1 MKITPMIRNNIC
13 LNAHP
18 AGCAR
23 DVEEQVRRV
32 LAKTAN
38 ASSSKVLAAGDK
50 AAAAAQS
57 KTPRH
62 ALVIGC
68 SSGYGLAS
76 RIVAAFGYGASTLGI
91 SFEREPSATKTGSPG
106 WYANR
111 AFDGLAAER
120 NLAAKSYSVDAFSKE
135 AKRLAIEE
143 ARAGGYAYDLVI
155 YSLAS
160 PVRVDPKTG
169 IMYRSVIKPIGKSY
183 SGTTADPF
191 TGKLGQASVEPASVQ
206 EVVETIKVMG
216 GEDWEL
222 WIDALAEAG
231 VLEAGA
237 LSVAYSYIGPPLSHP
252 IYKDGTIGKA
262 KEDLERAARAL
273 NARHA
278 GLGLGAYVSINKAV
292 VTRSSAVIPI
302 IPLYISALF
311 KVMKEDGSHEDCLDQ
326 MMRLFS
332 DRLYTGTGRP
342 VAVDAQG
349 RIRLDELEMR
359 DSVQNKVLE
368 LMGRINQETLPEL
381 TDLDGFKADF
391 LRVHGFG
398 IPGVDYQVDMDPFS

>member
-1 MKITPMIRNNIC
+1 MKISPMIRNNIC

-18 AGCAR
+18 VGCAR
-23 DVEEQVRRV
+23 DVEEQMRRV
-32 LAKTAN
+32 LDKVGGSVRAGVS
-38 ASSSKVLAAGDK
+38 ASAPTK
-50 AAAAAQS
+50 A
-57 KTPRH
+57 PH
-62 ALVIGC
+62 HVLVIGC

-111 AFDGLAAER
+111 AFDRLAAER
-120 NLAAKSYSVDAFSKE
+120 GLVAKSHSMDAFSRE
-135 AKRLAIEE
+135 AKALAIGE
-143 ARAGGYAYDLVI
+143 AKAGGYAYDLVI

-160 PVRVDPKTG
+160 PVRMDPETG
-169 IMYRSVIKPIGKSY
+169 TMYRSVIKPIGRSF

-191 TGKLGQASVEPASVQ
+191 TGKLSQASVEPASDQ
-206 EVVETIKVMG
+206 EVADTVKVMG
-216 GEDWEL
+216 GQDWEL

-231 VLEAGA
+231 VLAPGA
-237 LSVAYSYIGPPLSHP
+237 LSAAYSYIGPPLSHP

-262 KEDLERAARAL
+262 KEDLERAARSL

-278 GLGLGAYVSINKAV
+278 VSGLGAFVSINKAV

-302 IPLYISALF
+302 IPLYVSVLF
-311 KVMKEDGSHEDCLDQ
+311 KVMKEDGGHEDCLDQ
-326 MMRLFS
+326 MARLFS
-332 DRLYTGTGRP
+332 DRLYASAGRP
-342 VAVDAQG
+342 VPVDGEG

-368 LMGRINQETLPEL
+368 LMGKIDQETLPKL
-381 TDLDGFKADF
+381 ADLEGFKADF

-398 IPGVDYQVDMDPFS
+398 IPGVDYEADVDPLA

>member
-1 MKITPMIRNNIC
+1 MKIAPMIRNNIC

-32 LAKTAN
+32 LKKPENTFQAKVTAGGDGT
-38 ASSSKVLAAGDK
+38 AMHDLAKV
-50 AAAAAQS
+50 
-57 KTPRH
+57 PRH
-62 ALVIGC
+62 VLVIGC

-91 SFEREPSATKTGSPG
+91 SFEREPSASKTGSPG

-111 AFDGLAAER
+111 AFDRLAAQHGI
-120 NLAAKSYSVDAFSKE
+120 AAKSYSVDAFSKE
-135 AKRLAIEE
+135 AKALAIEE
-143 ARAGGYAYDLVI
+143 AKTGGYAYDLVI

-160 PVRVDPKTG
+160 PVRVDPETG
-169 IMYRSVIKPIGKSY
+169 TMYRSVIKPIGQSY
-183 SGTTADPF
+183 SGTNADPF
-191 TGKLGQASVEPASVQ
+191 TGTLSQASVGPASAQ
-206 EVVETIKVMG
+206 EVADTVKVMG

-231 VLEAGA
+231 VLETEA

-278 GLGLGAYVSINKAV
+278 ALGLGAFVSINKAV

-302 IPLYISALF
+302 IPLYIAALF
-311 KVMKEDGSHEDCLDQ
+311 KVMKEDSSHEDCLDQ
-326 MMRLFS
+326 MWRLFS
-332 DRLYTGTGRP
+332 DRLYSSGGNP
-342 VAVDAQG
+342 VPVDSEG

-359 DSVQNKVLE
+359 ASVQAKVLE
-368 LMGRINQETLPEL
+368 LMEKINQKNLPNL
-381 TDLDGFKADF
+381 VDLEGFKADF

-398 IPGVDYQVDMDPFS
+398 IAGVDYQIDADPLQ

>member
-1 MKITPMIRNNIC
+1 
-13 LNAHP
+13 
-18 AGCAR
+18 
-23 DVEEQVRRV
+23 
-32 LAKTAN
+32 
-38 ASSSKVLAAGDK
+38 
-50 AAAAAQS
+50 
-57 KTPRH
+57 
-62 ALVIGC
+62 VIGC

-111 AFDGLAAER
+111 AFDRLAAER
-120 NLAAKSYSVDAFSKE
+120 SLVAKSHSMDAFSRE
-135 AKRLAIEE
+135 AKALAIGE
-143 ARAGGYAYDLVI
+143 AKAGGYAYDLVI

-160 PVRVDPKTG
+160 PVRVDPETG
-169 IMYRSVIKPIGKSY
+169 TMYRSVIKPIGRSF

-191 TGKLGQASVEPASVQ
+191 TGKLSQASVEPASDQ
-206 EVVETIKVMG
+206 EVADTVKVMG
-216 GEDWEL
+216 GQDWEL

-231 VLEAGA
+231 VLAPGA
-237 LSVAYSYIGPPLSHP
+237 LSAAYSYIGPPLSHP

-262 KEDLERAARAL
+262 KEDLERAARSL

-278 GLGLGAYVSINKAV
+278 VSGLGAFVSINKAV

-302 IPLYISALF
+302 IPLYVSVLF
-311 KVMKEDGSHEDCLDQ
+311 KVMKEDGGHEDCLDQ
-326 MMRLFS
+326 MARLFS
-332 DRLYTGTGRP
+332 DRLYASAGRP
-342 VAVDAQG
+342 VPVDGEG

-368 LMGRINQETLPEL
+368 LMGKIDQETLPKL
-381 TDLDGFKADF
+381 ADLEGFKADF

-398 IPGVDYQVDMDPFS
+398 IPGVDYEADVDPLA

>member
-23 DVEEQVRRV
+23 DVEEQVNRV
-32 LAKTAN
+32 LDKN
-38 ASSSKVLAAGDK
+38 KNVASASTSGVSKK
-50 AAAAAQS
+50 AAAVAKA
-57 KTPRH
+57 PRH
-62 ALVIGC
+62 VLVIGC

-111 AFDGLAAER
+111 AFDRLAAER
-120 NLAAKSYSVDAFSKE
+120 GLAAKTYSIDAFSKK
-135 AKRLAIEE
+135 AKDIAIEE

-160 PVRVDPKTG
+160 PVRVDPETG
-169 IMYRSVIKPIGKSY
+169 TMYRSVIKPIGKSF
-183 SGTTADPF
+183 SGTGADPF
-191 TGKLGQASVEPASVQ
+191 TGKLGQASVEPASAE
-206 EVVETIKVMG
+206 EVAQTVKVMG

-222 WIDALAEAG
+222 WMDALAEAG
-231 VLEAGA
+231 VLAAGA

-262 KEDLERAARAL
+262 KEDLERAAKAL

-278 GLGLGAYVSINKAV
+278 SLSLGAFVSINKAV

-302 IPLYISALF
+302 IPLYVSVLF
-311 KVMKEDGSHEDCLDQ
+311 KVMKEDRSHEDCLDQ

-332 DRLYTGTGRP
+332 DRLYAGSGREIP
-342 VAVDAQG
+342 VDNEG
-349 RIRLDELEMR
+349 RIRLDDFEMR
-359 DSVQNKVLE
+359 DSIQKKVIDLMNRIDEENISRLSDLE
-368 LMGRINQETLPEL
+368 
-381 TDLDGFKADF
+381 GFKTDF

-398 IPGVDYQVDMDPFS
+398 IPGVDYQAEADPLA

>member
-1 MKITPMIRNNIC
+1 MKISPMIRNNIC

-18 AGCAR
+18 VGCAR
-23 DVEEQVRRV
+23 DVEEQMRRV
-32 LAKTAN
+32 LDKVGGSVRAGVS
-38 ASSSKVLAAGDK
+38 ASAPTK
-50 AAAAAQS
+50 A
-57 KTPRH
+57 PH
-62 ALVIGC
+62 HVLVIGC

-91 SFEREPSATKTGSPG
+91 SFEREPSTTKTGSPG

-111 AFDGLAAER
+111 AFDRLAAER
-120 NLAAKSYSVDAFSKE
+120 GLVAKSHSMDAFSRE
-135 AKRLAIEE
+135 AKALAIGE
-143 ARAGGYAYDLVI
+143 AKAGGYAYDLVI

-160 PVRVDPKTG
+160 PVRVDPETG
-169 IMYRSVIKPIGKSY
+169 TMYRSVIKPIGRSF

-191 TGKLGQASVEPASVQ
+191 TGKLSQASVEPASDQ
-206 EVVETIKVMG
+206 EVADTVKVMG
-216 GEDWEL
+216 GQDWEL

-231 VLEAGA
+231 VLAPGA
-237 LSVAYSYIGPPLSHP
+237 LSAAYSYIGPPLSHP

-262 KEDLERAARAL
+262 KEDLERAARSL

-278 GLGLGAYVSINKAV
+278 VSGLGAFVSINKAV

-302 IPLYISALF
+302 IPLYVSVLF
-311 KVMKEDGSHEDCLDQ
+311 KVMKEDGGHEDCLDQ
-326 MMRLFS
+326 MARLFS
-332 DRLYTGTGRP
+332 DRLYASAGRP
-342 VAVDAQG
+342 VPVDGEG

-368 LMGRINQETLPEL
+368 LMGKIDQETLPKL
-381 TDLDGFKADF
+381 ADLEGFKADF

-398 IPGVDYQVDMDPFS
+398 IPGVDYEADVDPLA